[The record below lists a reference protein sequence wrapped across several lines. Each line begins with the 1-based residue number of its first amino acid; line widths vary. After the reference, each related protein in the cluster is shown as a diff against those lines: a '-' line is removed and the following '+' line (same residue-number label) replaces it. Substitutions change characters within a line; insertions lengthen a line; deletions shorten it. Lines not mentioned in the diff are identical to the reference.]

1 MAQIFP
7 KWTNVIPLIVGVGT
21 LPCAALAVTLIG
33 YFGSPKFTDVGYRP
47 VQPVPYSHKL
57 HAGELGLDCRYCH
70 AQVEVSPVA
79 TIPPTKVC
87 MNCHAT
93 LLRDSL
99 ELEPVRESM
108 TTGTP
113 IEWVRIHNI
122 PDYAYFDHSVHV
134 GAGVGCASCHGNI
147 QEMEVVQ
154 QAMPLSMAWCLDCH
168 DDPDMHLRPL
178 DEVTNMEWTPPK
190 DQQAFAD
197 RARAERDIN
206 PTSDCSA
213 CHR

>member
-7 KWTNVIPLIVGVGT
+7 KWTNKIPIAIVIGM
-21 LPCAALAVTLIG
+21 LPISAIGVTLVG
-33 YFGSPKFTDVGYRP
+33 YYASPKFTDVGYRP
-47 VQPVPYSHKL
+47 VQPIPYSHKL
-57 HAGELGLDCRYCH
+57 HAGDLAIDCRYCH

-79 TIPPTKVC
+79 TIPPAKVC
-87 MNCHAT
+87 MNCHQI
-93 LLRDSL
+93 LKRDSPL
-99 ELEPVRESM
+99 LAPLQQSV

-113 IEWVRIHNI
+113 IHWVRIHNV

-154 QAMPLSMAWCLDCH
+154 QTEPLSMSWCLDCH
-168 DDPDMHLRPL
+168 RDPSMHLRPL
-178 DEVTNMEWTPPK
+178 DEVTNMQWEPGD
-190 DQQAFAD
+190 DQIAFA
-197 RARAERDIN
+197 ASVMKERNIN
-206 PTSDCSA
+206 PSTDCSA